1 MPEDDIF
8 TAMIKEELNQY
19 NHFLLSKQKEWLK
32 KGEYGKVAQYSL
44 KQIRIMGVFVIFS
57 ILIFSLASVYQ
68 FIDYGNNGETSG
80 LVLGLITWAFVI
92 FSTIYYT
99 RDIAV
104 KKRSMERILKLLK
117 ARKEYMKN
125 TQT

>member
-32 KGEYGKVAQYSL
+32 KGEYSKMAQYSL

-125 TQT
+125 T